1 MRKSCF
7 VLYVTGESRETWRL
21 VPWKREN
28 SEKIE
33 LLNPSVS
40 ELGGRSSV
48 PNLPMRKWKGDVSSS
63 LIQDTD
69 TALY

>member
-1 MRKSCF
+1 MEER
-7 VLYVTGESRETWRL
+7 
-21 VPWKREN
+21 N
-28 SEKIE
+28 SKKIE

-48 PNLPMRKWKGDVSSS
+48 PNLPMRKWRGDVSSS

-69 TALY
+69 TGGLLWLN